1 MSHRQAVGL
10 GRTFADMER
19 IVMSQPFLAVVPTPV
34 AGPAVNPKECAD
46 HIYLEFV
53 SRELD
58 GPVRVGVEYLEEVIY
73 QCGSMLATVEL
84 RDVWVGGMD
93 LSVHLSDVCM
103 KALQYEC
110 ETAWDARGARS

>member
-1 MSHRQAVGL
+1 MSHRQAIGL

-53 SRELD
+53 SRELE
-58 GPVRVGVEYLEEVIY
+58 GPVRVGIEYLEEVSY
-73 QCGSMLATVEL
+73 QFGKMPETVEL
-84 RDVWVGGMD
+84 RDVWIGGMD
-93 LSVHLSDVCM
+93 LSMHLSDCAM

-110 ETAWDARGARS
+110 EAAWEARGARS